1 MAGLRNRMAFKKY
14 PEYSDAILALGLNA
28 AFSIEMNDYNTLNWY
43 GQEIRKPTEEEIKA
57 KLNELLVEYEAQT
70 YRWERY
76 KNYLTVEEQ
85 LNQLWDDMNSGI
97 ISGKENSEW
106 FNYIKDIKEQNP
118 KPTTE
123 S

>member
-1 MAGLRNRMAFKKY
+1 MAGLRNRFAFKKY

-28 AFSIEMNDYNTLNWY
+28 SFSIEMNDYNTLKWY
-43 GQEIRKPTEEEIKA
+43 NQEIPKPTEQEIKA
-57 KLNELLVEYEAQT
+57 KMDELMIEYNAQT

-85 LNQLWDDMNSGI
+85 LNQLWDDMNAGI

-106 FNYIKDIKEQNP
+106 FNYIKDIKDQIP
-118 KPTTE
+118 KPTT
-123 S
+123 